1 MAHKKAMVTVEEL
14 INKLS
19 TYPKDSK
26 VVFIDEAVDFLDM
39 RLTRVISSQEVKDLA
54 ANSEDPV
61 EKNYFQT
68 VEEFVLEDN
77 PQDLV
82 IISVVS

>member
-39 RLTRVISSQEVKDLA
+39 RLTRVTSSKEVKDLA
-54 ANSEDPV
+54 ENSQDPV
-61 EKNYFQT
+61 EKNYFQA